1 MRTVSLPTETACEDL
16 LAAVEDLGVTLDRD
30 AVLSQAR
37 LSARDSS
44 WSSADFLL
52 TWAEMIRET
61 RRLPRALAKLAQ
73 RKEGA

>member
-1 MRTVSLPTETACEDL
+1 MRAVSLPTEAACDDV
-16 LAAVEDLGVTLDRD
+16 LAAAEELGVTLDRE
-30 AVLSQAR
+30 AVLSRAR

-61 RRLPRALAKLAQ
+61 RRLPRALARLAQ